1 MHRYERQIRI
11 FGTEGQRRLEKA
23 SILIVGVGGLGS
35 AVATYLAMAG
45 VGSLVL
51 VDKDVVEESNLNRQ
65 SLHWS
70 KDVGQLKV
78 LSAEEKLRRI
88 NPNTTIETYPKKIT
102 EENVKDFVVRVDVV
116 LDCLDNFETRFI
128 LNNACVK
135 EKIPLV
141 HAAVESMEG
150 RLMVVEEKPCL
161 KCFYKK
167 VPPSMQFPIL
177 GTTAGVLGCL
187 QASEAIKLIT
197 GYGKALIGKMLVV
210 NLEKN
215 TFEVLEVKPDPNCPV
230 CSK

>member
-1 MHRYERQIRI
+1 MRRYERQIRI
-11 FGTEGQRRLEKA
+11 FGMEGQRKLEKA
-23 SILIVGVGGLGS
+23 SVLIVGLGGLGS
-35 AVATYLAMAG
+35 AAATYLAMGG
-45 VGSLVL
+45 VGTLIL
-51 VDKDVVEESNLNRQ
+51 VDKDIVEESNLNRQ

-70 KDVGQLKV
+70 KDVGQLKI
-78 LSAEEKLRRI
+78 LSAEEKLKRI
-88 NPNTTIETYPKKIT
+88 NPSIAIETYPKEIT
-102 EENVKDFVVRVDVV
+102 KENVKDFVVRADVV

-128 LNNACVK
+128 LNEACVK
-135 EKIPLV
+135 EKVPLV

-150 RLMVVEEKPCL
+150 RLMVVEGKPCL

-167 VPPSMQFPIL
+167 APISMQFPIL
-177 GTTAGVLGCL
+177 GTTAGALGCL

-197 GYGKALIGKMLVV
+197 GYGKPLIGKMIVV